1 MSHYSAFLHNSW
13 MQKSFEKFCFGAK
26 KKETRMQIIVPKCK
40 CKYSCLCESNETS
53 AYTQHSQLIKHNDV
67 FFKESSKPKLTCVH
81 C

>member
-13 MQKSFEKFCFGAK
+13 MQKSFEKFCFGAEK
-26 KKETRMQIIVPKCK
+26 KRQECRLLSRNANVNIPV
-40 CKYSCLCESNETS
+40 SNETS

-81 C
+81 S